1 MSMISPKMI
10 YGTAWKGARTT
21 NLVVSAFLQ
30 GFRAVDT
37 ACQPKHYRESLVGDA
52 LEILRAKHN
61 IKREEIFV
69 QTKYT
74 PIGGQDVTQP
84 LPYNPGDPV
93 PKQILSSFQTS
104 LVNLRVSYLD
114 SYLLHSPL
122 RTLKQTLEAWRTL
135 IALQDEGKVRQ
146 IGLSNVYDVDLL
158 KTLAA
163 ERPVQVVQNRWYEGN
178 LWDREVCKYCRENGI
193 QYQSFWTLSG
203 SPRLLAHP
211 NILSL
216 SHALDCTPPQVLFKL
231 AQLHDITPLTGTT
244 DELHMQQDLA
254 AEHLVFKDEVE
265 NEVTNVVQYVWG

>member
-1 MSMISPKMI
+1 MSMLSPKMI

-21 NLVVSAFLQ
+21 SLVVSAFLQ

-52 LEILRAKHN
+52 LEILRDKHN
-61 IKREEIFV
+61 IRREQIFV

-74 PIGGQDVTQP
+74 PISGQDLSQP
-84 LPYNPGDPV
+84 VPYNPVDPV
-93 PKQILSSFQTS
+93 PKQILSSFQAS
-104 LVNLRVSYLD
+104 LANLRVSYLD

-122 RTLKQTLEAWRTL
+122 RTPKQTLEAWRTL
-135 IALQDEGKVRQ
+135 IALQDEGKVHQ

-158 KTLAA
+158 KTLSA

-178 LWDREVCKYCRENGI
+178 LWDRDVCKYCRENSI

-203 SPRLLAHP
+203 SPQLLTHP
-211 NILSL
+211 SVLSL

-231 AQLHDITPLTGTT
+231 AQLHNITPLTGTT
-244 DELHMQQDLA
+244 DELHMQQDLI
-254 AEHLVFKDEVE
+254 AERIVFKGEVQS
-265 NEVTNVVQYVWG
+265 EVKNVTQYIWG